1 MFKKRLLNKFVVF
14 LMCCV
19 VVFCNVLIPTQSI
32 AYDGIRDDPNGCDI
46 PEDSAQTREKNPCY
60 IVEFNNGTNRCEV
73 GSLKFSAMLPLNR
86 DIEWEF
92 FPLPGN
98 QYCAAFAI
106 AHIVALYAAAKL
118 GTFACSLT
126 GLSAAIEAGN
136 VIPGIGPQSL
146 ITQGLLGVNCSSAIA
161 QCAYSAGATCPAV
174 APCCGALALYT
185 GILTASVL
193 ELSIIFAIADS
204 FFKETQICGWR
215 WRGWEKETISSTE
228 ENSRGQKWEK
238 SKGPYRKCIENIFTP
253 GLHET
258 SSRTGKVAALTTC
271 GDPTLGDQ
279 KKNTNKS
286 WREYIYGGMEYED
299 NGSNACSNPVSWSTD
314 EKNKLLGYETQ
325 NQRYYFSGSGEGST
339 PNFACY
345 RFLQK
350 TASDPTG
357 SMARDS
363 YDCCVNRSQET
374 LCVEQRPVIC
384 LDLIGENSCNN
395 PRYKFCQADS
405 KCDIEGVT
413 FETFYGKKNT
423 SYLCAQS
430 YSVCP
435 YNQTV
440 AGGTEI
446 AKYDESPLYSDV
458 KLNFCQHLSHC
469 WKLPL
474 QPTVRS
480 SEFSGN
486 YIASACYDMK
496 GDSQNIF
503 DYNAGQLQISTRHFT
518 APFVQCFKETM
529 ENVFLN
535 RAGHDVCTDS
545 AYNSLPQCGGASNI
559 LYAQGS
565 YLPADQSFF
574 KKIQNKYRTAL
585 KMVLTISVMMLGIS
599 TLLAV
604 PKLHLEKKVIMTFIL
619 KLSLVMYF
627 ALGDAWQLS
636 FANAVLN
643 ISSIMS
649 DITFRPNLYD
659 GKYVKLDGCQ
669 FPRYNSESASKDD
682 YTKQSYPAGKEYLR
696 IWDTLDCKII
706 KALGFGGEVSVP
718 NILLIIIAGFFSS
731 ALGVIIFVATFVF
744 GFILISIAIRAMHIF
759 LISTSAIIILLFI
772 SPFTITM
779 VMFERT
785 KKVFESWWKYLLG
798 YSLQPMIL
806 FIYISIFLSAMDS
819 ILIGSAE
826 YRGQT
831 VQISSDK
838 RYVGMTPVDAQSAID
853 NYGFI
858 TEKNVDCN
866 IGNASW
872 DSIICIFNLTK
883 FGKLSGFDTI
893 GIGIPTITN
902 ISKEKLETITK
913 AALIMFIFLNFIDT
927 MTLFAS
933 KLVGGSEINS
943 DWNIKTARML
953 KGAHNLIRGIQKR
966 GMRAIVKHGASMAR
980 TGSQII
986 QGGAELA
993 NRSKNIANSRDQ
1005 AKNDSKDPVGP
1016 KGGDPVPG
1024 GSGGDKAGAVDDH
1037 AGRNDKAGGDSAKP
1051 SPSGDHQ
1058 EKDSN
1063 VASGGAGD
1071 GGSGGG
1077 ADDHAA
1083 RNNGSA
1089 TPSSPG
1095 AGDDHAGRNDK
1106 AGGDS
1111 AKPSPSGDHQEKD
1124 SNVASGGAGDS
1135 GSSGGAGDAG
1145 GSATPSSPGG
1155 NAASANSSDHSSTER
1170 VGDDAIRAGGPS
1182 ATPSSSGRAP
1192 TVARDGGASTKNNQ
1206 PVDDFADRSG
1216 SQQQGVQ
1223 GSIDSKSDAPASL
1236 DKNNSDGNNSAA
1248 NKGQLSQ
1255 GKSPNMEG
1263 SKDGSSSPQ
1272 QGSQGQSALSQY
1284 KPALETIPED
1294 QLAED
1299 SESDNEADES
1309 SREDSSWADDE
1320 RDDDEVSRARD
1331 RKPDVKRKLKNP
1343 LNPKKPPRR
1352 SNPYR
1357 RKSSGSTAG
1366 VDGGLSSSSSQIE
1379 GAQASSGD
1387 SIIPSSNRSA
1397 GETAPLFVRDSG
1409 SRGQEDSSPSTGKT
1423 ILDPAS
1429 EKKSDFES
1437 SVKTGISNLSPGLKI
1452 GEGGDILVGMGDGL
1466 NIKSSGGDPLQSIIA
1481 QSSTGGV
1488 LSSRSLEA
1496 SSSSIKSQGEGS
1508 SIKTGMSG
1516 DQAMALYNQMKNG
1529 ASQGEIPGASQGEIS
1544 GGSQGK
1550 SSSITSSQFPSLPG
1564 QLGARSSS
1572 STPVTQQSQGNISQQ
1587 VKKIVEAQA
1596 KSRSSSG
1603 GSSPEKAQS
1612 KSRSSSGGS
1621 SPIDDLGKLGDF
1633 MAKGIDP
1640 LAKGISGAVD
1650 DLLGIGSAQSQRS
1663 QSLREASPSS
1673 SESSSPRNEASQ
1685 SAESSSSPLAV
1696 RDQVRN
1702 AISNSALFQSPK
1714 AQDILPSGSES
1725 KDSISQAPQNP
1736 APKDDMMQKP
1746 LIRDA
1751 WGEAD
1756 ESLPAPES
1764 NNQDDVAQVAP
1775 PSSKQALT
1783 PWAKSRNKKP
1793 EQEIQ
1798 EDEME
1803 VEEFEEF
1810 DEDDG
1815 KKK

>member
-32 AYDGIRDDPNGCDI
+32 AYDGIRDDPNGCNI

-60 IVEFNNGTNRCEV
+60 IVDFDNKTNRCEV

-106 AHIVALYAAAKL
+106 AHIVALYAAAKVGAL
-118 GTFACSLT
+118 ACWST
-126 GLSAAIEAGN
+126 GLSANIEAGN

-146 ITQGLLGVNCSSAIA
+146 ITQGLLGVNCSVAIG
-161 QCAYSAGATCPAV
+161 QCTSGIQCSTV
-174 APCCGALALYT
+174 APCCGALALYAS
-185 GILTASVL
+185 ILTASVL

-215 WRGWEKETISSTE
+215 WRGWEKETITSTE

-258 SSRTGKVAALTTC
+258 SSRTGKVAALKTC
-271 GDPTLGDQ
+271 GDPALGGL

-286 WREYIYGGMEYED
+286 WREYVYGGMEYED

-357 SMARDS
+357 SKARDS

-384 LDLIGENSCNN
+384 LDLIGDNSCNN
-395 PRYKFCQADS
+395 PKYKFCQADS

-535 RAGHDVCTDS
+535 RAGHDVCSDS

-565 YLPADQSFF
+565 YLPADKSFF

-659 GKYVKLDGCQ
+659 GKYEKLDGCQ
-669 FPRYNSESASKDD
+669 FPRYNSESAFRDD

-826 YRGQT
+826 YKGQT

-838 RYVGMTPVDAQSAID
+838 RYVGMTARDSQSAID

-933 KLVGGSEINS
+933 KLVGGSEIKS
-943 DWNIKTARML
+943 DWNVKTATML

-980 TGSQII
+980 TGSQILK
-986 QGGAELA
+986 GGPELA

-1016 KGGDPVPG
+1016 KGGDSVPG
-1024 GSGGDKAGAVDDH
+1024 AGEDH

-1058 EKDSN
+1058 GSDSD
-1063 VASGGAGD
+1063 SRRAG
-1071 GGSGGG
+1071 
-1077 ADDHAA
+1077 
-1083 RNNGSA
+1083 
-1089 TPSSPG
+1089 PSS
-1095 AGDDHAGRNDK
+1095 DHQDIDSGSK
-1106 AGGDS
+1106 A
-1111 AKPSPSGDHQEKD
+1111 APSGDHQARD
-1124 SNVASGGAGDS
+1124 SSGSGAAPIGDHSSRDSMVGNGEVGTRSDHVARDNESGAGS
-1135 GSSGGAGDAG
+1135 
-1145 GSATPSSPGG
+1145 GSATPISPSG
-1155 NAASANSSDHSSTER
+1155 SDSRGDAPRNDSSTSSGGSGDGAKDGVNKPDAGGDGVSASKNEDHAER
-1170 VGDDAIRAGGPS
+1170 SGDDSKIS
-1182 ATPSSSGRAP
+1182 DDEKDKKDNTPSG
-1192 TVARDGGASTKNNQ
+1192 
-1206 PVDDFADRSG
+1206 DFADRSD
-1216 SQQQGVQ
+1216 SPQPPSAQ
-1223 GSIDSKSDAPASL
+1223 GSKASSEVKNPAAL
-1236 DKNNSDGNNSAA
+1236 DDKNKD
-1248 NKGQLSQ
+1248 
-1255 GKSPNMEG
+1255 KSPDQG
-1263 SKDGSSSPQ
+1263 DKDDG
-1272 QGSQGQSALSQY
+1272 GYDAD
-1284 KPALETIPED
+1284 KED
-1294 QLAED
+1294 
-1299 SESDNEADES
+1299 DES
-1309 SREDSSWADDE
+1309 SSDDSAE
-1320 RDDDEVSRARD
+1320 GDDEVSQDRD
-1331 RKPDVKRKLKNP
+1331 RKPDVKKKLKP
-1343 LNPKKPPRR
+1343 LNPKKPPRS

-1366 VDGGLSSSSSQIE
+1366 VDNQGGGLSSSSSQIE
-1379 GAQASSGD
+1379 DAQASSGD

-1397 GETAPLFVRDSG
+1397 GETAPLFVRDYG

-1429 EKKSDFES
+1429 EKRSDFES

-1452 GEGGDILVGMGDGL
+1452 GGDGDILGGIMGDGL

-1496 SSSSIKSQGEGS
+1496 SSSSSIKSQEKGS

-1529 ASQGEIPGASQGEIS
+1529 ASQGEIPGASQGKIY
-1544 GGSQGK
+1544 GGSQGR
-1550 SSSITSSQFPSLPG
+1550 SSQFPSLPG

-1572 STPVTQQSQGNISQQ
+1572 STPVTQQSQGNIRQQ
-1587 VKKIVEAQA
+1587 VEKIVKAQA
-1596 KSRSSSG
+1596 KSM
-1603 GSSPEKAQS
+1603 
-1612 KSRSSSGGS
+1612 SSSGGS
-1621 SPIDDLGKLGDF
+1621 SPIDDLGELGDF

-1650 DLLGIGSAQSQRS
+1650 DLLGIGSPQSQRS
-1663 QSLREASPSS
+1663 QSLREAPPSS

-1685 SAESSSSPLAV
+1685 IAESSSSPLAV

-1725 KDSISQAPQNP
+1725 KDSISQALQNP

-1775 PSSKQALT
+1775 PSSKQALQ
-1783 PWAKSRNKKP
+1783 WAKSRSRNKKP

-1798 EDEME
+1798 EEDEME

-1815 KKK
+1815 

>member
-14 LMCCV
+14 FMCCV

-32 AYDGIRDDPNGCDI
+32 AYDGIRDDPDRCNI
-46 PEDSAQTREKNPCY
+46 PEDSTQTRSENPCY
-60 IVEFNNGTNRCEV
+60 TVNFNNDTNRCEV

-98 QYCAAFAI
+98 HYCATFAI
-106 AHIVALYAAAKL
+106 AHIVALYAAAKI
-118 GTFACSLT
+118 GTFACSTT

-146 ITQGLLGVNCSSAIA
+146 ITQGLMGVNCSTAIA
-161 QCAYSAGATCPAV
+161 QCVSTAGATCPAV

-228 ENSRGQKWEK
+228 ENQRGQKWQK

-253 GLHET
+253 NLHKTT
-258 SSRTGKVAALTTC
+258 SETGKVAALTSC
-271 GDPTLGDQ
+271 GDPTQRSTKSL
-279 KKNTNKS
+279 KNKS
-286 WREYIYGGMEYED
+286 WREYVYGGMEYED
-299 NGSNACSNPVSWSTD
+299 NGSNACPNPASWTTD
-314 EKNKLLGYETQ
+314 EKNKLLGYDTN
-325 NQRYYFSGSGEGST
+325 NQRYYFSGSGEGSA

-350 TASDPTG
+350 TANDPDG
-357 SMARDS
+357 SIARYS

-395 PRYKFCQADS
+395 PKYKFCQADS
-405 KCDIEGVT
+405 KCDIEGVV

-565 YLPADQSFF
+565 YLPVDQSFF
-574 KKIQNKYRTAL
+574 KKIQDKYRMVL

-604 PKLHLEKKVIMTFIL
+604 PKLHLEKKVIMTFII

-627 ALGDAWQLS
+627 ALGDGWQLS

-649 DITFRPNLYD
+649 DITFQPNLYD
-659 GKYVKLDGCQ
+659 GNYKKLDGCQ

-682 YTKQSYPAGKEYLR
+682 YKKQSYPAGKEYLR

-759 LISTSAIIILLFI
+759 LISTSAIVILLFI
-772 SPFTITM
+772 SPITITM

-826 YRGQT
+826 YEGQT

-858 TEKNVDCN
+858 IEKNVNCSV
-866 IGNASW
+866 GNASW

-902 ISKEKLETITK
+902 ITKEKLETITK

-943 DWNIKTARML
+943 NWNIKTATML
-953 KGAHNLIRGIQKR
+953 KGAHNLLRGIQKR

-980 TGSQII
+980 TGSQILK
-986 QGGAELA
+986 GGAELA

-1005 AKNDSKDPVGP
+1005 AKNDSKDPVAP

-1024 GSGGDKAGAVDDH
+1024 GNVGNKAGAGDDH
-1037 AGRNDKAGGDSAKP
+1037 PGRNDKAGGDGAKP
-1051 SPSGDHQ
+1051 SSPSGDHQ
-1058 EKDSN
+1058 ATDSK
-1063 VASGGAGD
+1063 VASGG
-1071 GGSGGG
+1071 
-1077 ADDHAA
+1077 DDHAT
-1083 RNNGSA
+1083 RDGS
-1089 TPSSPG
+1089 SSG
-1095 AGDDHAGRNDK
+1095 GDDHATRN
-1106 AGGDS
+1106 GS
-1111 AKPSPSGDHQEKD
+1111 
-1124 SNVASGGAGDS
+1124 
-1135 GSSGGAGDAG
+1135 SSGGDNAG
-1145 GSATPSSPGG
+1145 GSATPSSAGADTAKSSG
-1155 NAASANSSDHSSTER
+1155 DHQAAVR
-1170 VGDDAIRAGGPS
+1170 VGDASADGGS
-1182 ATPSSSGRAP
+1182 ATPSSAGGSADIANSSGDHQAEQRVGGDVPRASGSSATPSPFGRAP
-1192 TVARDGGASTKNNQ
+1192 TVVGNGGASTKNNQ
-1206 PVDDFADRSG
+1206 PVRNDDFADRSD

-1223 GSIDSKSDAPASL
+1223 GGIASKSDAPASL
-1236 DKNNSDGNNSAA
+1236 AKNNSDGNNSAE
-1248 NKGQLSQ
+1248 NKGQLV
-1255 GKSPNMEG
+1255 KSPNIEG
-1263 SKDGSSSPQ
+1263 PKDGSSSTQ
-1272 QGSQGQSALSQY
+1272 QSSQGQSALSQ
-1284 KPALETIPED
+1284 ALETIPQD

-1299 SESDNEADES
+1299 SESNNEADQS
-1309 SREDSSWADDE
+1309 SQDDAASFADDE
-1320 RDDDEVSRARD
+1320 RDDADAPRAGD
-1331 RKPDVKRKLKNP
+1331 RKGVKKRKSRNP
-1343 LNPKKPPRR
+1343 LNPKKTPR
-1352 SNPYR
+1352 SKPYGR
-1357 RKSSGSTAG
+1357 QSSGSTAG
-1366 VDGGLSSSSSQIE
+1366 VDNQGGGLSSSSSQIE
-1379 GAQASSGD
+1379 DPRASSGD
-1387 SIIPSSNRSA
+1387 LNIPSSNRSA
-1397 GETAPLFVRDSG
+1397 GETAPLFAGDSG
-1409 SRGQEDSSPSTGKT
+1409 SGGQKDSSPFAEKT
-1423 ILDPAS
+1423 TLDPAS
-1429 EKKSDFES
+1429 EKRSDFES
-1437 SVKTGISNLSPGLKI
+1437 SVKTGISDLSPGLNI
-1452 GEGGDILVGMGDGL
+1452 GEGGDILVGMGNGL
-1466 NIKSSGGDPLQSIIA
+1466 NIKSSSGDPLQNIIA
-1481 QSSTGGV
+1481 QSSTSGV

-1496 SSSSIKSQGEGS
+1496 SSSSMT
-1508 SIKTGMSG
+1508 KTGAMSG

-1529 ASQGEIPGASQGEIS
+1529 DSQGEIS
-1544 GGSQGK
+1544 GASQGK
-1550 SSSITSSQFPSLPG
+1550 SSSITSSQFPPLRD

-1572 STPVTQQSQGNISQQ
+1572 STPVNQQPQGNISQQ

-1603 GSSPEKAQS
+1603 GSSPEKAQA

-1621 SPIDDLGKLGDF
+1621 SPIDNLGKLGDL
-1633 MAKGIDP
+1633 MAKGIEP
-1640 LAKGISGAVD
+1640 LAEGISGAVD
-1650 DLLGIGSAQSQRS
+1650 NLLGIGSAKSQRS
-1663 QSLREASPSS
+1663 QSSQEASPSPSQLSSREASPSS
-1673 SESSSPRNEASQ
+1673 SESSSPRNKASQ
-1685 SAESSSSPLAV
+1685 SAESSASPLEV

-1702 AISNSALFQSPK
+1702 AISNSALLQSLFQSPK
-1714 AQDILPSGSES
+1714 VPSENES
-1725 KDSISQAPQNP
+1725 KNLISQAPQDP
-1736 APKDDMMQKP
+1736 APKDNMMQKP
-1746 LIRDA
+1746 PIRDA

-1756 ESLPAPES
+1756 ASPPAPEL
-1764 NNQDDVAQVAP
+1764 NNQDDVAQALP
-1775 PSSKQALT
+1775 ASSKPVST
-1783 PWAKSRNKKP
+1783 SWAKSTNKKP
-1793 EQEIQ
+1793 EQQIKNDPME
-1798 EDEME
+1798 EME
-1803 VEEFEEF
+1803 VEEFEYLEEDD
-1810 DEDDG
+1810 DEDNGG
-1815 KKK
+1815 KK

>member
-1 MFKKRLLNKFVVF
+1 
-14 LMCCV
+14 MCCV

-32 AYDGIRDDPNGCDI
+32 AYDGIRDDPNGCNI

-60 IVEFNNGTNRCEV
+60 IVDFDNKTNRCEV

-106 AHIVALYAAAKL
+106 AHIVALYAAAKVGAL
-118 GTFACSLT
+118 ACWST
-126 GLSAAIEAGN
+126 GLSANIEAGN

-146 ITQGLLGVNCSSAIA
+146 ITQGLLGVNCSVAIG
-161 QCAYSAGATCPAV
+161 QCTSGIQCSTV
-174 APCCGALALYT
+174 APCCGALALYAS
-185 GILTASVL
+185 ILTASVL

-215 WRGWEKETISSTE
+215 WRGWEKETITSTE

-258 SSRTGKVAALTTC
+258 SSRTGKVAALKTC
-271 GDPTLGDQ
+271 GDPALGGL

-286 WREYIYGGMEYED
+286 WREYVYGGMEYED

-357 SMARDS
+357 SKARDS

-384 LDLIGENSCNN
+384 LDLIGDNSCNN
-395 PRYKFCQADS
+395 PKYKFCQADS

-535 RAGHDVCTDS
+535 RAGHDVCSDS

-565 YLPADQSFF
+565 YLPADKSFF

-659 GKYVKLDGCQ
+659 GKYEKLDGCQ
-669 FPRYNSESASKDD
+669 FPRYNSESPSKDD

-826 YRGQT
+826 YEGQT

-838 RYVGMTPVDAQSAID
+838 RYVGMTARDSQSAID

-933 KLVGGSEINS
+933 KLVGGSEIKS
-943 DWNIKTARML
+943 DWNVKTATML

-980 TGSQII
+980 TGSQILK
-986 QGGAELA
+986 GGPELA

-1005 AKNDSKDPVGP
+1005 AKNDPKDPVAP

-1024 GSGGDKAGAVDDH
+1024 GNVGNKAGAGDDH
-1037 AGRNDKAGGDSAKP
+1037 PGRNDKAGGDGAKP
-1051 SPSGDHQ
+1051 SSPSGDHQ
-1058 EKDSN
+1058 ATDSK
-1063 VASGGAGD
+1063 VASGG
-1071 GGSGGG
+1071 
-1077 ADDHAA
+1077 DDHAT
-1083 RNNGSA
+1083 RDGS
-1089 TPSSPG
+1089 SSG
-1095 AGDDHAGRNDK
+1095 GDDHATRN
-1106 AGGDS
+1106 GS
-1111 AKPSPSGDHQEKD
+1111 
-1124 SNVASGGAGDS
+1124 
-1135 GSSGGAGDAG
+1135 SSGGDNAG
-1145 GSATPSSPGG
+1145 GSATPSSAGADTAKSSGDHPARGDSMG
-1155 NAASANSSDHSSTER
+1155 ATNSGSVSPASTEGSSAK
-1170 VGDDAIRAGGPS
+1170 GDGDSKSDGQSSSADDSVKGGSGDGAGGESPLPKDGS
-1182 ATPSSSGRAP
+1182 RSEGAKDG
-1192 TVARDGGASTKNNQ
+1192 VAKPDAVGKDGGASLRNDHAKRSDKDSDGESSDKDYDSAKSSDDPKSSADEADKKDN
-1206 PVDDFADRSG
+1206 PPGADFADRSN
-1216 SQQQGVQ
+1216 SPQPSAQ
-1223 GSIDSKSDAPASL
+1223 GSPASPVIKPPASAD
-1236 DKNNSDGNNSAA
+1236 DKKEDDSSDQKD
-1248 NKGQLSQ
+1248 KGDQDND
-1255 GKSPNMEG
+1255 GYEG
-1263 SKDGSSSPQ
+1263 
-1272 QGSQGQSALSQY
+1272 
-1284 KPALETIPED
+1284 
-1294 QLAED
+1294 D
-1299 SESDNEADES
+1299 SEGDQS
-1309 SREDSSWADDE
+1309 SQDDAASFADDE
-1320 RDDDEVSRARD
+1320 RDAGDAPPAGDPKKVV
-1331 RKPDVKRKLKNP
+1331 KKRKSRNP
-1343 LNPKKPPRR
+1343 LNPKKPPR
-1352 SNPYR
+1352 SKPYGR
-1357 RKSSGSTAG
+1357 QSSGSTAG
-1366 VDGGLSSSSSQIE
+1366 VDNQGGGLSSSSSQIE
-1379 GAQASSGD
+1379 DPRASSGD
-1387 SIIPSSNRSA
+1387 LNIPSSNRSA
-1397 GETAPLFVRDSG
+1397 GETAPLFAGDSG
-1409 SRGQEDSSPSTGKT
+1409 SGGQKDSSPSAEKT
-1423 ILDPAS
+1423 TLDPAS
-1429 EKKSDFES
+1429 EKRSDFES
-1437 SVKTGISNLSPGLKI
+1437 SVKTGISNLSPGLNI
-1452 GEGGDILVGMGDGL
+1452 GEGGDILVGMGNGL
-1466 NIKSSGGDPLQSIIA
+1466 NIKSSGGDPLQRIIA
-1481 QSSTGGV
+1481 QSSASGV
-1488 LSSRSLEA
+1488 LSPRSLEA
-1496 SSSSIKSQGEGS
+1496 SSSSIKSQGEES
-1508 SIKTGMSG
+1508 LTKTGAMSG
-1516 DQAMALYNQMKNG
+1516 DQAMALYNQTKNG
-1529 ASQGEIPGASQGEIS
+1529 ASQGEISGA
-1544 GGSQGK
+1544 SQGK
-1550 SSSITSSQFPSLPG
+1550 SSSITSSQFPPLRD

-1572 STPVTQQSQGNISQQ
+1572 STPVTQQPQGNISQQ

-1603 GSSPEKAQS
+1603 GSSPEKAQA
-1612 KSRSSSGGS
+1612 KSSSSSGGS
-1621 SPIDDLGKLGDF
+1621 SPIDNLGKLGDL
-1633 MAKGIDP
+1633 MSKGIEP
-1640 LAKGISGAVD
+1640 LAEGISGAVD
-1650 DLLGIGSAQSQRS
+1650 NLLGIGSAKSQRS
-1663 QSLREASPSS
+1663 QSSQEASPSPSQLSSREASPSS
-1673 SESSSPRNEASQ
+1673 SESSSPRNKASQ
-1685 SAESSSSPLAV
+1685 SAESSASPLGV

-1702 AISNSALFQSPK
+1702 AISNSALLQSLFQSPQ
-1714 AQDILPSGSES
+1714 APSENES
-1725 KDSISQAPQNP
+1725 KNLISQ

-1746 LIRDA
+1746 PIRDA

-1756 ESLPAPES
+1756 ASPPAPEL
-1764 NNQDDVAQVAP
+1764 NNQDDVAQALP
-1775 PSSKQALT
+1775 ASSKPVST
-1783 PWAKSRNKKP
+1783 SWAESRNKK
-1793 EQEIQ
+1793 EQKIKNDPME
-1798 EDEME
+1798 EME
-1803 VEEFEEF
+1803 VEEFEYSEEDD
-1810 DEDDG
+1810 DEDNGG
-1815 KKK
+1815 KK

>member
-32 AYDGIRDDPNGCDI
+32 AYDGIRDDPNGCNI

-60 IVEFNNGTNRCEV
+60 IVDFDNKTNRCEV

-106 AHIVALYAAAKL
+106 AHIVALYAAAKVGAL
-118 GTFACSLT
+118 ACWST
-126 GLSAAIEAGN
+126 GLSANIEAGN

-146 ITQGLLGVNCSSAIA
+146 ITQGLLGVNCSVAIG
-161 QCAYSAGATCPAV
+161 QCTSGIQCSTV
-174 APCCGALALYT
+174 APCCGALALYAS
-185 GILTASVL
+185 ILTASVL

-215 WRGWEKETISSTE
+215 WRGWEKETITSTE

-258 SSRTGKVAALTTC
+258 SSRTGKVAALKTC
-271 GDPTLGDQ
+271 GDPALGGL

-286 WREYIYGGMEYED
+286 WREYVYGGMEYED

-357 SMARDS
+357 SKARDS

-384 LDLIGENSCNN
+384 LDLIGDNSCNN
-395 PRYKFCQADS
+395 PKYKFCQADS

-535 RAGHDVCTDS
+535 RAGHDVCSDS

-565 YLPADQSFF
+565 YLPADKSFF

-659 GKYVKLDGCQ
+659 GKYEKLDGCQ
-669 FPRYNSESASKDD
+669 FPRYNSESPSKDD

-826 YRGQT
+826 YKGQT

-838 RYVGMTPVDAQSAID
+838 RYVGMTARDSQSAID

-933 KLVGGSEINS
+933 KLVGGSEIKS
-943 DWNIKTARML
+943 DWNVKTATML

-980 TGSQII
+980 TGSQILK
-986 QGGAELA
+986 GGPELA

-1016 KGGDPVPG
+1016 KGGDSVP
-1024 GSGGDKAGAVDDH
+1024 GAVDDH

-1058 EKDSN
+1058 GSDSD
-1063 VASGGAGD
+1063 SRRAG
-1071 GGSGGG
+1071 
-1077 ADDHAA
+1077 
-1083 RNNGSA
+1083 
-1089 TPSSPG
+1089 PSS
-1095 AGDDHAGRNDK
+1095 DHQDIDSGSK
-1106 AGGDS
+1106 A
-1111 AKPSPSGDHQEKD
+1111 APSGDHQARD
-1124 SNVASGGAGDS
+1124 SSGSGAAPIGDHSSRDSMVGNGEVGTRSDHVARDNESGAGS
-1135 GSSGGAGDAG
+1135 

-1182 ATPSSSGRAP
+1182 ASPSSSGRAP

-1357 RKSSGSTAG
+1357 HKSSGSTAG

-1529 ASQGEIPGASQGEIS
+1529 ASQGEISGASQGEIS

-1572 STPVTQQSQGNISQQ
+1572 STPVTQQPQGNISQQ

-1603 GSSPEKAQS
+1603 GSSP
-1612 KSRSSSGGS
+1612 
-1621 SPIDDLGKLGDF
+1621 IDDLGELGDL
-1633 MAKGIDP
+1633 MAKVIDP
-1640 LAKGISGAVD
+1640 LSKGISGAVD
-1650 DLLGIGSAQSQRS
+1650 DLLGIGSPQSQRS

-1685 SAESSSSPLAV
+1685 SAESSFSPLAV

-1702 AISNSALFQSPK
+1702 AISNSALFQSLK
-1714 AQDILPSGSES
+1714 AQGPSRSES

-1775 PSSKQALT
+1775 PSSKQALQ
-1783 PWAKSRNKKP
+1783 WAKSRSRNKKP

-1798 EDEME
+1798 EEDEME

-1815 KKK
+1815 